1 MKKSLLIIFAVVLS
15 ISFSLS
21 QSWRKAVTATY
32 PSIND
37 VCFISENEGWI
48 VGSAGAIYKSIDGGL
63 TWSEQNSGISVSLS
77 SVYFLNAQQGFIG
90 GANRY
95 FLSTVDG
102 GNTWAVD
109 SIEAIPN
116 ASASIRSV
124 YFADNLRGWVMAST
138 SSAGWVART
147 TDGGAT
153 WLLDLDFSG
162 GDLEAMSFYGASN
175 GIVTGGG
182 VGKVD
187 LFYTIDGATWTKAP
201 VPAFPPVY
209 TRSDIRGVYMV
220 DANTAYTC
228 GWGSMIGLQPSI
240 YLKTTDG
247 GATWEYLTQAEENR
261 TYDNVNS
268 IWFKDSNNGIS
279 VGGATRGSVVTR
291 TTDGGVNWIPIRAP
305 FGATLQS
312 VTGIGNKIWI
322 VGNGGLIA
330 TSSDFGD
337 SWQLITPIPSG
348 TLYRIQFSGAGTGFA
363 AGFDGVFL
371 KTTNGGQDWM
381 GGYLTAGLR
390 TINIQDI
397 YFVNE
402 NVGYAAHS
410 YRMVAKTTNGGTD
423 WFAVIADTMSPTTT
437 SYGVHFV
444 DENYGFVVGRIAS
457 GVDIIYKTTDGGS
470 TWSTKTGLVGK
481 DLRGVEFV
489 NQNRGAIVGDG
500 LNTIYTND
508 GGETWTPATFSD
520 VPSELQTANIRSITF
535 LDENTAVAV
544 GDKIILKSVNGGA
557 EWKFIQTGSNILL
570 NTVHFHDQ
578 NAGYA
583 VGQGEVW
590 KTIDAGETWTNIHDN
605 DVITGNLY
613 GVTTDQAGDVWITSS
628 GSNIFT
634 NKEPSG
640 IIDNYIGMSDFSLN
654 QNYPNPFNPS
664 TTIEFEINKGSN
676 VTLEVFDL
684 LGRKAAVL
692 VNEYKAPGSY
702 KANFNAGNL
711 ASGIYL
717 YVLKANGKIMSGKMT
732 LLK

>member
-1 MKKSLLIIFAVVLS
+1 MKKLLLITLIVILS
-15 ISFSLS
+15 IAQFYT
-21 QSWRKAVTATY
+21 QTWRKAVTSTY
-32 PSIND
+32 PSFND
-37 VCFISENEGWI
+37 ISLISETEGWI
-48 VGSAGAIYKSIDGGL
+48 VGSAGTVYKTADGGM
-63 TWSEQNSGISVSLS
+63 TWVEQYTGVSVALYST
-77 SVYFLNAQQGFIG
+77 FFINAQQGFIG

-95 FLSTVDG
+95 LLSTVNG

-109 SIEAIPN
+109 SIEVIPN
-116 ASASIRSV
+116 ATASIRSV
-124 YFADNLRGWVMAST
+124 YFADELHGWVMAQT

-147 TDGGAT
+147 TDGGAS
-153 WLLDLDFSG
+153 WSLDLDFSG
-162 GDLEAMSFYGASN
+162 GDLEAMSFYGSSN

-187 LFYTIDGATWTKAP
+187 LFYTTDGATWTKAP

-209 TRSDIRGVYMV
+209 TRTDIRGVYMV

-228 GWGSMIGLQPSI
+228 GWGSMVGLQPSI
-240 YLKTTDG
+240 YLKTTDS
-247 GATWEYLTQAEENR
+247 GATWEYLTQAEESR
-261 TYDNVNS
+261 TYDNLWGV
-268 IWFKDSNNGIS
+268 WFKDSNNGIS
-279 VGGATRGSVVTR
+279 IGGATRGSIVSR
-291 TTDGGVNWIPIRAP
+291 TSDGGVNWIPIRAP

-312 VTGIGNKIWI
+312 VTGFGDKIWI
-322 VGNGGLIA
+322 VGNSGLIA
-330 TSSDFGD
+330 FSPDFGD

-348 TLYRIQFSGAGTGFA
+348 TLYRIQFPGEGIGIA

-371 KTTNGGQDWM
+371 KTSNGGQDWI
-381 GGYLTAGLR
+381 GGYLTAGFR

-402 NVGYAAHS
+402 NVGYASHS

-457 GVDIIYKTTDGGS
+457 GVDIIYKTTDGGTS
-470 TWSTKTGLVGK
+470 WSTKTGLVGK

-489 NQNRGAIVGDG
+489 NMNRGIIVGDA
-500 LNTIYTND
+500 LNIIYTND
-508 GGETWTPATFSD
+508 GGENWSPASFTD
-520 VPSELQTANIRSITF
+520 VPAELQTTNLRSVEF

-557 EWKFIQTGSNILL
+557 EWKFIQTGSATL
-570 NTVHFHDQ
+570 NYVHFHNQ
-578 NAGYA
+578 NIGYA

-605 DVITGNLY
+605 DVLTGNLY
-613 GVTTDQAGDVWITSS
+613 GVTTDQAGDVWISS
-628 GSNIFT
+628 SSSNIFT

-640 IIDNYIGMSDFSLN
+640 IIGQNIGVSDFTLK

-664 TTIEFEINKGSN
+664 TVIEFTIAKGSN
-676 VTLEVFDL
+676 ITLEVFDL

-692 VNEYKAPGSY
+692 AEGYKSPGSY
-702 KANFNAGNL
+702 KVSFNGSNL
-711 ASGIYL
+711 TSGIYM
-717 YVLKANGKIMSGKMT
+717 YVLKADGKLMCGKMT